1 MDDNLTD
8 TEFTVK
14 VFAEDQVDEINKQ
27 LQRIAVIDSL
37 LSDDWGFIYNSA
49 YCGEL
54 MSIKDEAQIAIF
66 KVLKRCDLRDIEMHG
81 DYEIVKVNEGECKDE

>member
-1 MDDNLTD
+1 MNDNLGS

-14 VFAEDQVDEINKQ
+14 VFEEDQADEINKQ
-27 LQRIAVIDSL
+27 LHRIAVIDSL

-54 MSIKDEAQIAIF
+54 KSIKDEAQIAVF
-66 KVLKRCDLRDIEMHG
+66 KALKRCDLRDVEIHG
-81 DYEIVKVNEGECKDE
+81 NYEITVNEGENENE

>member
-1 MDDNLTD
+1 MAD
-8 TEFTVK
+8 TEFTIK
-14 VFAEDQVDEINKQ
+14 VFSEDQAEEINKQ
-27 LQRIAVIDSL
+27 LHRIAVIDSL

-66 KVLKRCDLRDIEMHG
+66 KALKRCDLREIEIHG
-81 DYEIVKVNEGECKDE
+81 DYEIVKVNEGENENE

>member
-37 LSDDWGFIYNSA
+37 LSDD
-49 YCGEL
+49 
-54 MSIKDEAQIAIF
+54 
-66 KVLKRCDLRDIEMHG
+66 
-81 DYEIVKVNEGECKDE
+81 